1 MLVDILSVSVTPNML
16 APPLSE
22 LGVGQG
28 RSEGTLGT
36 LLGICLQGAST
47 AFRDLA
53 AAHSRL
59 QPQPGFVNV
68 FSDCIWK
75 KSSG

>member
-1 MLVDILSVSVTPNML
+1 M
-16 APPLSE
+16 
-22 LGVGQG
+22 
-28 RSEGTLGT
+28 LGT

-53 AAHSRL
+53 GAHSCL
-59 QPQPGFVNV
+59 QPQPGLVNA